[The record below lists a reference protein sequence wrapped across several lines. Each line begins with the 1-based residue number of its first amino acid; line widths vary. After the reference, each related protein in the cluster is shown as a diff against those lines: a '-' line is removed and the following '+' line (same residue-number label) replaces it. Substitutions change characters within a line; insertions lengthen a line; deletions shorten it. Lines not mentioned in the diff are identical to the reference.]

1 MISYN
6 ELEKKYRNVVEFCLK
21 NLELL
26 ENYETKIPYNLLNMV
41 KETETTVDASPY
53 FCIIKFYYD
62 GFTAF
67 KFEKTYDIII
77 VHKSSE
83 QECNEVFSDTVIS
96 VHFNRNLLV
105 EIEIYNADSS
115 EIDWKNLLTGE
126 ITAMDSLN

>member
-105 EIEIYNADSS
+105 EI
-115 EIDWKNLLTGE
+115 
-126 ITAMDSLN
+126 